1 MTKEQR
7 QYNGAKTVFPTN
19 GVGTIRH
26 PQAKERKKE
35 KNLDLYLHKNP
46 VKMGPD
52 VNVKC
57 KTIKP
62 LEDNTGENLAGLG
75 HSVTA
80 PKAGS

>member
-19 GVGTIRH
+19 GVGRTAH
-26 PQAKERKKE
+26 PQIKKE
-35 KNLDLYLHKNP
+35 KKESRTISSQKNQVKLDADLNI
-46 VKMGPD
+46 
-52 VNVKC
+52 KC